1 MDFQLWGFWRRL
13 DNQLKR
19 GLKNVVGNW
28 KTFSFFS
35 ESSSDESEEEE
46 DGEGKKEPKKEAKER
61 VGFRDRKI
69 IDYENRIRAYS
80 TPDKIFRYFATYRSI
95 VDSEVCKSPNLFLFW
110 LFFRVNSK
118 PTNQR
123 SSFCLCF
130 DLNWEFDGKSKSF
143 KKLQKRDENEA
154 IHSLYFPGV
163 YDTRRFSAIVNSQH

>member
-1 MDFQLWGFWRRL
+1 M
-13 DNQLKR
+13 
-19 GLKNVVGNW
+19 GNW

-95 VDSEVCKSPNLFLFW
+95 VDSEVSTSFYVRKIEVIYS
-110 LFFRVNSK
+110 LFFR
-118 PTNQR
+118 
-123 SSFCLCF
+123 CLWHPQIF
-130 DLNWEFDGKSKSF
+130 
-143 KKLQKRDENEA
+143 
-154 IHSLYFPGV
+154 
-163 YDTRRFSAIVNSQH
+163 YDR

>member
-95 VDSEVCKSPNLFLFW
+95 VDSEVCKSPNLF
-110 LFFRVNSK
+110 
-118 PTNQR
+118 
-123 SSFCLCF
+123 CF
-130 DLNWEFDGKSKSF
+130 GCF
-143 KKLQKRDENEA
+143 A
-154 IHSLYFPGV
+154 
-163 YDTRRFSAIVNSQH
+163 A